1 MVEQGYGS
9 RVIAVDPGAPYD
21 DYRDME
27 RFIRRVEDDHLQDRL
42 WHAIQG
48 RGAFRRFKDTLA
60 RYPALEERWYEFK
73 AAQIEQRMRDWLD
86 AHDIEP
92 IT

>member
-1 MVEQGYGS
+1 
-9 RVIAVDPGAPYD
+9 
-21 DYRDME
+21 ME

-92 IT
+92 VA